1 MAALQEGA
9 KAPDFTL
16 DGSTGSFTLSE
27 ALRKHRF
34 VILSFFPLAFSP
46 VCTDEMAVFQE
57 VQDEFERLGAITVG
71 ISIDSKYTQAAFAKQ
86 GNITFPLLADFHP
99 KGAVAQRYGVMRDD
113 GIAERALFIVGA
125 NSVVRYSYVSE
136 LRVNPGADGLLQ
148 RLEQLQ
154 AAK

>member
-1 MAALQEGA
+1 MIERITHGDAELAVIIRR
-9 KAPDFTL
+9 
-16 DGSTGSFTLSE
+16 SF
-27 ALRKHRF
+27 H
-34 VILSFFPLAFSP
+34 
-46 VCTDEMAVFQE
+46 
-57 VQDEFERLGAITVG
+57 
-71 ISIDSKYTQAAFAKQ
+71 
-86 GNITFPLLADFHP
+86 N
-99 KGAVAQRYGVMRDD
+99 D